1 MHDAA
6 FSPESKR
13 HQGDFAMTDTQKLDR
28 RALMTGAAITGAA
41 LTVGVSDLSL
51 AAAPKQGVSRPSVYR
66 FGLGDFEVTT
76 ILDGVFQLDG
86 PHPIFGQN
94 VTQEEVAALAVAN
107 FLPPDRM
114 EIPFTVTVVNTGA
127 ALVLF
132 DSGNGARRRP
142 NAGRLRELLDSAGF
156 TPEQVDIV
164 ALTHFHGDHI
174 GGLMEDGSPAFPNA
188 TYVIGDKEYDYWSD
202 EDLLLDDKMVGR
214 AQLVQNNVVPFAPK
228 TRFIKG
234 GDAVVSGIEAVASHG
249 HTPGHTS
256 YHLES
261 QGKRLLVLGDVCNH
275 YVVSLQRPDWH
286 VRFDMDKEKAVAA
299 RKEVLGM
306 IAADRIP
313 FVGYH
318 MPPPAVGY
326 LETKGEGFR
335 FVPVGYQLNL

>member
-1 MHDAA
+1 
-6 FSPESKR
+6 
-13 HQGDFAMTDTQKLDR
+13 MTDTFKLDR
-28 RALMTGAAITGAA
+28 RALMTGAAVTGAV
-41 LTVGVSDLSL
+41 LTVGAPGAAL
-51 AAAPKQGVSRPSVYR
+51 AAAPKQGLRRPSIYR
-66 FGLGDFEVTT
+66 FGLGDFEITT
-76 ILDGVFQLDG
+76 ILDGAVQLDG
-86 PHPIFGQN
+86 PYPIFGQN
-94 VTQEEVAALAVAN
+94 ASREEVAALAVAN

-127 ALVLF
+127 QVILF

-142 NAGRLRELLDSAGF
+142 NAGRLRELLAGAGIA
-156 TPEQVDIV
+156 PEQVDIV

-188 TYVIGDKEYDYWSD
+188 SYVIGDKEYNYWSD
-202 EDLLLDDKMVGR
+202 EDLLFDDKMASR
-214 AQLVQNNVVPFAPK
+214 AELVHANVVPFAPK

-234 GDAVVSGIEAVASHG
+234 GDAVAGGIEAVASHG

-261 QGKRLLVLGDVCNH
+261 QGRRLLILGDVCNH
-275 YVVSLQRPDWH
+275 YVMSLQRPDWH
-286 VRFDMDKEKAVAA
+286 VRFDMDKEMAVAA
-299 RKEVLGM
+299 RREVLGM

-313 FVGYH
+313 FIGYH

-326 LETKGEGFR
+326 LETKGVGFR

>member
-1 MHDAA
+1 
-6 FSPESKR
+6 
-13 HQGDFAMTDTQKLDR
+13 MTDGFKLDR
-28 RALMTGAAITGAA
+28 RALMTGAAVTGAA
-41 LTVGVSDLSL
+41 LTVGAPGGAV
-51 AAAPKQGVSRPSVYR
+51 AAAPKQGLSRPSIYR
-66 FGLGDFEVTT
+66 FGLGDFEVTS
-76 ILDGVFQLDG
+76 ILDGAIQLDG
-86 PHPIFGQN
+86 PYPIFGQN
-94 VTQEEVAALAVAN
+94 VSREEVAALAVAN

-127 ALVLF
+127 QVILF

-142 NAGRLRELLDSAGF
+142 NAGRLRELLTGAGIM
-156 TPEQVDIV
+156 PEQVDIV

-188 TYVIGDKEYDYWSD
+188 TYVIGDKEYNYWSD
-202 EDLLLDDKMVGR
+202 EDLLSSESMKGR
-214 AQLVQNNVVPFAPK
+214 AQLVHANVVPFAPK

-234 GDAVVSGIEAVASHG
+234 GDAVAGGIEAVTSHG

-261 QGKRLLVLGDVCNH
+261 QGRRLLILGDVSNH
-275 YVVSLQRPDWH
+275 YVMSLQRPDWH
-286 VRFDMDKEKAVAA
+286 VRFDMDKEMAVAA
-299 RKEVLGM
+299 RRQVLGM

-313 FVGYH
+313 FIGYH

-326 LETKGEGFR
+326 LETKGVGFR

>member
-1 MHDAA
+1 
-6 FSPESKR
+6 
-13 HQGDFAMTDTQKLDR
+13 MTDSSGLDR
-28 RALMTGAAITGAA
+28 RALLTSAVITGAA
-41 LTVGVSDLSL
+41 LTVGLPGGAL
-51 AAAPKQGVSRPSVYR
+51 AATPKQGLSRPSIYR

-76 ILDGVFQLDG
+76 ILDGAIQLDG

-94 VTQEEVAALAVAN
+94 TTQEEVAALAVAN

-127 ALVLF
+127 ALILF
-132 DSGNGARRRP
+132 DSGNGAGRRP
-142 NAGRLRELLDSAGF
+142 NAGRLRELLAGAGI
-156 TPEQVDIV
+156 TPGQVDIV

-188 TYVIGDKEYDYWSD
+188 TYVIGDTEYNYWSN
-202 EDLLLDDKMVGR
+202 EDLLSNDKMAKR
-214 AQLVQNNVVPFAPK
+214 AKLVHSNVVPFAPK

-234 GDAVVSGIEAVASHG
+234 GDAVVSGIEAVSSHG

-261 QGKRLLVLGDVCNH
+261 QGRRLLVMGDVCNH

-286 VRFDMDKEKAVAA
+286 VRFDMDKEMAVAA

-306 IAADRIP
+306 IAADKIP
-313 FVGYH
+313 FIGYH

-326 LETKGEGFR
+326 LETLGAGFR

>member
-1 MHDAA
+1 
-6 FSPESKR
+6 
-13 HQGDFAMTDTQKLDR
+13 MTDGIKLDR
-28 RALMTGAAITGAA
+28 RALMTGAAVAGAGLA
-41 LTVGVSDLSL
+41 VGTPAPAL
-51 AAAPKQGVSRPSVYR
+51 AAAPKQGLSRPSIYR
-66 FGLGDFEVTT
+66 FGLGDFEVTS
-76 ILDGVFQLDG
+76 ILDGAIQLGG

-94 VTQEEVAALAVAN
+94 ASAEEVAALAAAN
-107 FLPPDRM
+107 FLPSDRM

-127 ALVLF
+127 ELILF
-132 DSGNGARRRP
+132 DSGNGAGRRP
-142 NAGRLRELLDSAGF
+142 KAGRLRALLADAGI

-202 EDLLLDDKMVGR
+202 EDLLFDDKMASR
-214 AQLVQNNVVPFAPK
+214 AGLVHANVVPFAPK

-234 GDAVVSGIEAVASHG
+234 GDAVVSGIEAISSHG
-249 HTPGHTS
+249 HTPGHIS

-261 QGKRLLVLGDVCNH
+261 QGRRLLVLGDVCNH

-286 VRFDMDKEKAVAA
+286 VRFDMDKEMAVAA
-299 RKEVLGM
+299 RREVLGM

-313 FVGYH
+313 FIGYH

-326 LETKGEGFR
+326 LETLGEGFR